1 VEREGVGGLA
11 RRLHFSERHLHRQIA
26 MELGAGPQAIAR
38 AHRAQTARTLVETS
52 DLGFADI
59 AFASGF
65 GSIRQ
70 FNDTIREVFAATP
83 SELRSRSPRGA
94 RHDGVLVL
102 RLARREPFDGAG
114 LFDFLGKRAVQ
125 GIEAFD
131 GEVFQRTLN
140 LPHGGATAELSLRS
154 DHISLTL
161 KLEDIKDVATAVQRC
176 RALLDLDADPEA
188 IDESLGSDPRL
199 AGPVRA
205 VPGRRVPGS
214 VDGFE
219 LACRAVVG
227 QQVSIAAARTLLARF
242 VEALGSPMPS
252 SGGESLRTFPA
263 PAVIAE
269 ADLQG
274 SGILPRRAATLT
286 ALATA
291 VANGDISLDPGADR
305 DETERKLLQIKGIGP
320 WTASYIR
327 MRALRDPDVFLPTDL
342 GARRA
347 AERFGLRGDLA
358 EAAAGWRPWRSYALQ
373 HLWTAA

>member
-1 VEREGVGGLA
+1 
-11 RRLHFSERHLHRQIA
+11 
-26 MELGAGPQAIAR
+26 
-38 AHRAQTARTLVETS
+38 
-52 DLGFADI
+52 
-59 AFASGF
+59 
-65 GSIRQ
+65 
-70 FNDTIREVFAATP
+70 
-83 SELRSRSPRGA
+83 
-94 RHDGVLVL
+94 
-102 RLARREPFDGAG
+102 

-140 LPHGGATAELSLRS
+140 LPHGGATAGLRLRS
-154 DHISLTL
+154 DHVSLTL

-252 SGGESLRTFPA
+252 SGEGSLRTFPA

-291 VANGDISLDPGADR
+291 VADGDISLDPGADR

-358 EAAAGWRPWRSYALQ
+358 NAAAGWRPWRSYALQ